1 MNDNIDFEKMMSEM
15 AQLQREFD
23 ESAREA
29 KESIRQLI
37 ATQRFGGSA
46 EVIDPEQVVVVA
58 VDAAGAPERV
68 QVDGDWRDY
77 YSAEEL
83 AQVIAGCAQST
94 DEVRQLQARDYLEEH
109 PEALE
114 EITDA
119 DVEAA
124 LNGDP
129 AAGPGEINDPA
140 ESIIDMLER
149 LPDVTDQAFAEAD
162 AQALAEPDLENPVQ
176 IIAVAGMLGTIQ
188 VSPAFIERA
197 TNVQLNAALA
207 QAVYDHNNPSEEE
220 AATGAQTAKA
230 KLDEFSARSLA
241 AAQLL
246 LSSVQN
252 PNK

>member
-23 ESAREA
+23 ESARA
-29 KESIRQLI
+29 AQESIRQII
-37 ATQRFGGSA
+37 AVQRFGGSA

-68 QVDGDWRDY
+68 QVDGAWRDY

-83 AQVIAGCAQST
+83 AQVIAGCAQAT
-94 DEVRQLQARDYLEEH
+94 DEARQLQARDYLEDH
-109 PEALE
+109 PEAIA

-119 DVEAA
+119 DVQAA
-124 LNGDP
+124 LDSGP
-129 AAGPGEINDPA
+129 AAAPGETNDPA
-140 ESIIDMLER
+140 ETIINMLER
-149 LPDVTDQAFAEAD
+149 LPDVTD
-162 AQALAEPDLENPVQ
+162 
-176 IIAVAGMLGTIQ
+176 
-188 VSPAFIERA
+188 
-197 TNVQLNAALA
+197 
-207 QAVYDHNNPSEEE
+207 AVYDHNNPSEDEP
-220 AATGAQTAKA
+220 TGEQTTKA
-230 KLDEFSARSLA
+230 KLDAFSARSLA

>member
-23 ESAREA
+23 ESARA
-29 KESIRQLI
+29 AQESIRQII
-37 ATQRFGGSA
+37 AVQRFGGSA

-68 QVDGDWRDY
+68 QVDGAWRDY

-83 AQVIAGCAQST
+83 AQVIAGCAQAT
-94 DEVRQLQARDYLEEH
+94 DEARQLQARDYLEEH
-109 PEALE
+109 PEALD

-119 DVEAA
+119 DVQAA
-124 LNGDP
+124 LDSDP
-129 AAGPGEINDPA
+129 AAAPGEINDPA
-140 ESIIDMLER
+140 ETIINMLER
-149 LPDVTDQAFAEAD
+149 LPDVTDEAFAEID
-162 AQALAEPDLENPVQ
+162 SQAFAEPDLENPVQ
-176 IIAVAGMLGTIQ
+176 IIAVWGMLGTIQ

-207 QAVYDHNNPSEEE
+207 QAVYDHNNPSEDEP
-220 AATGAQTAKA
+220 TGEQTTKA
-230 KLDEFSARSLA
+230 KLDAFSARSLA

>member
-15 AQLQREFD
+15 AQLQRKFD
-23 ESAREA
+23 ESARA
-29 KESIRQLI
+29 AQESIRQLI
-37 ATQRFGGSA
+37 AVQRFGGSA
-46 EVIDPEQVVVVA
+46 EVVDPEQVVVVA

-68 QVDGDWRDY
+68 QVDGAWRDY

-83 AQVIAGCAQST
+83 AAVIAGCAQST
-94 DEVRQLQARDYLEEH
+94 DQARQLRARNYLAEH
-109 PEALE
+109 PEAID
-114 EITDA
+114 EITEV
-119 DVEAA
+119 DVQAVSGNGPLAA
-124 LNGDP
+124 
-129 AAGPGEINDPA
+129 PGEISSPA
-140 ESIIDMLER
+140 ETIIDMLER
-149 LPDVTDQAFAEAD
+149 LPDVTDEAFAEID
-162 AQALAEPDLENPVQ
+162 SQGFTEPDLENPVR

-207 QAVYDHNNPSEEE
+207 QAVYDHNNPSEDET
-220 AATGAQTAKA
+220 TGKQTAKA
-230 KLDEFSARSLA
+230 KLDAFSARSLA